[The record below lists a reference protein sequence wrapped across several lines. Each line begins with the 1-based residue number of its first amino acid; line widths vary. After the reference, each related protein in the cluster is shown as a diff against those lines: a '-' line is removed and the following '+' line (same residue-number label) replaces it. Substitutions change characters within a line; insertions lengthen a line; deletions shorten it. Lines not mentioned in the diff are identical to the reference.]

1 MLKKTPEPVHLA
13 RIYFSHRKHLSKAID
28 LVDQVSSL
36 SEDISVCGVPPVL
49 SPEMDTMVAV
59 YQFESMEDAGRLTD
73 QVGMS
78 SEFQQIVSQASELG
92 TLIRAGLNVHL

>member
-1 MLKKTPEPVHLA
+1 M
-13 RIYFSHRKHLSKAID
+13 
-28 LVDQVSSL
+28 DQVSSL
-36 SEDISVCGVPPVL
+36 SEEISVCGVLPVL

-92 TLIRAGLNVHL
+92 TLIRAGLNVRL

>member
-1 MLKKTPEPVHLA
+1 
-13 RIYFSHRKHLSKAID
+13 
-28 LVDQVSSL
+28 
-36 SEDISVCGVPPVL
+36 
-49 SPEMDTMVAV
+49 MVAV

-92 TLIRAGLNVHL
+92 TLIRAGLNVRL